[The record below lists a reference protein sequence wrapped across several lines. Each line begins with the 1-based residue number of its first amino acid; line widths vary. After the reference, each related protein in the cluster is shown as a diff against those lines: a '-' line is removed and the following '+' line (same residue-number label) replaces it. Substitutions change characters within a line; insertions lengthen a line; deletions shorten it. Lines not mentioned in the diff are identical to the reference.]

1 MEKYK
6 KVQEKKDLFIQ
17 FSEEEMQELGWEENQ
32 KLSMSVEEETGAI
45 NIKPW
50 VKMEIE
56 MEDWPKELMLF
67 LIQESCEKDISI
79 NEVITNVLEE
89 SLKNYDKFKS

>member
-6 KVQEKKDLFIQ
+6 TVQEKKDLFIQ
-17 FSEEEMQELGWEENQ
+17 FSEDEMQELGWEENQ
-32 KLSMSVEEETGAI
+32 KLSINVNEETGAI
-45 NIKPW
+45 TIKPW

-67 LIQESCEKDISI
+67 IIQESCEKDISV
-79 NEVITNVLEE
+79 NEVITNILEE